1 MLDVTSN
8 EISTVHAFGKEIN
21 LSKVYLDYNQIDKI
35 EDVDG
40 YYCGYY
46 DMESFTCS
54 YNQLKEVPN
63 IFNAASKYTIGSVN
77 FSHNQ
82 ITGLEDGDSHRGI
95 NTSNLTFRTIT

>member
-1 MLDVTSN
+1 
-8 EISTVHAFGKEIN
+8 
-21 LSKVYLDYNQIDKI
+21 
-35 EDVDG
+35 
-40 YYCGYY
+40 
-46 DMESFTCS
+46 MESFTCS

-95 NTSNLTFRTIT
+95 NTSNLDLSYNHLTEFP

>member
-54 YNQLKEVPN
+54 YNQLKDGTQYLQRRFQIYHRSVKLLAQPD
-63 IFNAASKYTIGSVN
+63 YGS
-77 FSHNQ
+77 
-82 ITGLEDGDSHRGI
+82 
-95 NTSNLTFRTIT
+95 